1 MIGSTFESIKR
12 NNFGAETERVKRIC
26 DAADEIITMDSA
38 VDGDESVDVSHLDCS
53 SGQLKLTFHGYDFDP
68 FFIADQADF
77 LASQASKIIFK
88 GGDKVQIDAYFKFN
102 PSSKECE

>member
-53 SGQLKLTFHGYDFDP
+53 SGQLKLTFHGYDFEP
-68 FFIADQADF
+68 FFTADQAAY
-77 LASQASKIIFK
+77 LASQASEIVFK
-88 GGDKVQIDAYFKFN
+88 GGDKIHIDVYFKFN
-102 PSSKECE
+102 PSPKGCE